1 MIIGEIPQEFC
12 CLASADSIYLR
23 EHGPALLSSA
33 IEAGNNLHLHVIN
46 ASEED
51 WLFLHELSLHALG
64 KIKFTYTSEDTDL
77 SNLMKEQR
85 RVYYSCNRFIAAG
98 QLLLN
103 NSGPLMIID
112 IDCLIM
118 NKIEQ
123 PIEDIGLFLREP
135 FPNANQWET
144 LGSHVA
150 AGAVYYSKS
159 KIASRFAV
167 EVGHTLLRN
176 ELIWFLDQ
184 VTLWEVYKQ
193 RKDEMD
199 VRIFDGD
206 FMDWTFKEGTTIW
219 TGKGPRKY
227 DNPTYVSKK
236 KDFESKYPNLQEVVW
251 KDTSLVGKKV
261 LILKPR
267 LDVMFKQGPVPQTRG
282 SIDPIRT
289 HWAKFV
295 EGARSEHE
303 CRGDEVSVVELPN
316 WQFSPELV
324 CRLKP
329 DIAYIPHKESH
340 SFPIPEIE
348 NIDVRYYMQTVFP
361 WRFYVDPL
369 GFAGGSSM
377 KPETLVEEGDLDN
390 SFADL
395 RKYSLEGGTKF
406 EQPQPRTLKLNQE
419 FVFFPCQIP
428 HDETIKYHS
437 DVSVPV
443 ALEMTIDV
451 CQELGLQVIVK
462 GHPVN
467 PGSMGPLQKITNR
480 YDNAVWMQNINIY
493 DILPKAKAVVMVNSG
508 TGMESLLHH
517 KPVIMF
523 GRAEYSCVA
532 HQIRKDGQD
541 GRILDREDLKDK
553 ILNGTFDLERVRKFY
568 SGWCK
573 WTIDT
578 KNQIEF
584 IKLKP

>member
-12 CLASADSIYLR
+12 CFASSDSVYL
-23 EHGPALLSSA
+23 HDHAPALLSSA
-33 IEAGNNLHLHVIN
+33 IVSGTNLHIHVVN
-46 ASEED
+46 ATFDD
-51 WLFLHELSLHALG
+51 WLFLHELSLHASG
-64 KIKFTYTSEDTDL
+64 KIKFTYTSENTDISKL
-77 SNLMKEQR
+77 SADER

-98 QLLLN
+98 QILLN
-103 NSGPLMIID
+103 GGGPFLIID
-112 IDCLIM
+112 IDCLLM
-118 NKIEQ
+118 KKIEQ

-135 FPNANQWET
+135 FQNANQWET

-159 KIASRFAV
+159 KIASQFAV
-167 EVGHTLLRN
+167 EVGHTILN
-176 ELIWFLDQ
+176 NKLIWFLDQ

-199 VRIFDGD
+199 VRVFDND
-206 FMDWTFKEGTTIW
+206 FMDWEFREGTTIW
-219 TGKGPRKY
+219 TGKGSRKY

-236 KDFESKYPNLQEVVW
+236 KDFETLLPSLEKVIW
-251 KDTSLVGKKV
+251 KSSSLSNKRV

-282 SIDPIRT
+282 PIDPIRT
-289 HWAKFV
+289 HWENFI
-295 EGARSEHE
+295 EGTRSEHE
-303 CRGDEVSVVELPN
+303 RRGDSVYVLELPN
-316 WQFSPELV
+316 WQFTPDLV
-324 CRLKP
+324 CDLKP
-329 DIAYIPHKESH
+329 DIVYIPHKESH
-340 SFPIPEIE
+340 SFPIPEAE

-369 GFAGGSSM
+369 GFAGGSSVD
-377 KPETLVEEGDLDN
+377 PESLVENGSLDS

-406 EQPQPRTLKLNQE
+406 EQPQSRSLKLDNE

-437 DVSVPV
+437 DVTVPE

-451 CQELGLQVIVK
+451 CRELGLQVIVK

-467 PGSMGPLQKITNR
+467 PGSMEPLKKITSQSET
-480 YDNAVWMQNINIY
+480 AIWMENINIH

-517 KPVIMF
+517 RPVIMF

-532 HQIRKDGQD
+532 HQIRNRD
-541 GRILDREDLKDK
+541 DLRDK
-553 ILNGTFDLERVRKFY
+553 LLNGTFDLDRVRKFY

-578 KNQIEF
+578 KNQIDF
-584 IKLKP
+584 LKLKP